1 MLKTRLFPGVLM
13 WSGLSLFAACAPEP
27 RPVEVISSHR
37 PGDVALLIEREGGA
51 GPYVEGTPE
60 RFRIVASGEAFKSVR
75 WSTDAGVLASD
86 VEQVTWTLPPAGT
99 ASLSVSVETESG
111 KTAEGAFHFSVVAA
125 PLATST
131 VIDPGPDET
140 GSVCELAFDDAGKGH
155 VVYTNDTHNTL
166 WYASW
171 DGTTWTREQIDG
183 PGFNTGG
190 MFITKP
196 VLALDAVTGTPH
208 VGYLKSTGPVST
220 AMFRVGYAT
229 RVNGTWTREAVD
241 TPNTSRLGIALNP
254 AQGQQPTLV
263 VANSI
268 GSLRVM
274 TRTAANTWAANPLS
288 ALTTSHLT
296 GEPVFDATG
305 ALYVMT
311 NQVSTATPANYL
323 RVIRGSVI
331 DSFKVRDTG
340 TGFTS
345 SWNSLVWGQG
355 PHLLVMV
362 SGILEG
368 ERAAIDDVTVGTP
381 LSASTVSS
389 SPVDYRYQASDLAY
403 GGGKP
408 VAVLRNGT
416 AMELTTP
423 DAQGFWTY
431 TQLGTVDDATRPSVA
446 IRPTDGTPHVCY
458 QRDGKVSFQ

>member
-86 VEQVTWTLPPAGT
+86 VDQVTWTLPPAGT

-111 KTAEGAFHFSVVAA
+111 KTAQGAFHFSVVAA
-125 PLATST
+125 PLATSA
-131 VIDPGPDET
+131 VIDPGPDVT

-196 VLALDAVTGTPH
+196 VLALDAATGTPH
-208 VGYLKSTGPVST
+208 VGYLKSTGPLT
-220 AMFRVGYAT
+220 AATFRVGYAA
-229 RVNGTWTREAVD
+229 RVNGAWIREAVD
-241 TPNTSRLGIALNP
+241 ATPVTRLGLALNP

-263 VANSI
+263 TANSV
-268 GSLRVM
+268 GTLRIA
-274 TRTAANTWAANPLS
+274 TRTGANTWGSLS
-288 ALTTSHLT
+288 LGVPNAFLT
-296 GEPVFDATG
+296 GDPVFDATG

-311 NQVSTATPANYL
+311 NQVGTTVPSNHL
-323 RVIRGSVI
+323 RVIRGSAV

-340 TGFTS
+340 AGFTNT
-345 SWNSLVWGQG
+345 WNSLVWGQG

-389 SPVDYRYQASDLAY
+389 SPVSYKYNASDLAY

-446 IRPTDGTPHVCY
+446 IRPTDGAPHVCY